1 MSDNWNTHVH
11 ACSIQLSNHL
21 LMATALQRYRWLA
34 SATIDAAVDCAFL
47 SDASAASARRLAA
60 AKLAA
65 MSSVAGISTPAG
77 ARCKRTSI
85 GVRSSAGGAIGTAG
99 ATTGGAGER
108 SGGSCS
114 ASKFRPSVCGAGV
127 RQSSSGAP
135 RQAFPPWSPSAD
147 SRRTASTLR
156 AAHLCQSFLKL
167 LFFGAQGRRLGDGG
181 SCGAV
186 CRLRHKAACQLS
198 SGAFKHSCHSRRS
211 GANCRA

>member
-135 RQAFPPWSPSAD
+135 RQAFPPWSPSAPTAAAPPARCG
-147 SRRTASTLR
+147 RRTCVKVFSSCSFSARRVAASAM
-156 AAHLCQSFLKL
+156 AA
-167 LFFGAQGRRLGDGG
+167 
-181 SCGAV
+181 
-186 CRLRHKAACQLS
+186 AAARC
-198 SGAFKHSCHSRRS
+198 A
-211 GANCRA
+211 A